1 MTDCIQS
8 RFEFGTHQSRSVVA
22 DFTGPNTSSD
32 GGALLLR
39 QTSFK
44 LNLIPRLAACFID
57 RRDQRYVHHSVEE
70 MLGQRVFGLALG
82 YEDLNDHDHLRHD
95 PLLSLLAGKP
105 DLTQPLAGKSTLNR
119 LELSTSETNR
129 YKKIEADTAAIDR
142 LTVDLFIEAHAEPPA
157 RIVLDLDATDLPLHG
172 QQEQRFFHGYYD
184 EYCYL
189 PLYIFCGEH
198 LLCMRLRAANQ
209 DAAAGS
215 REEVAR
221 IVGQIREH
229 LPQVQVILRG
239 DSGFC
244 RDELMTW
251 CESNRVDFVFGL
263 ARNKR
268 LEAQLAKT
276 MERAHAEKK
285 RTGKGARLFTEFRY
299 QTLEKTWSRE
309 RRVVGKAE
317 VLEDKENPRFVV
329 TSLGKGKG
337 KGKQSA
343 QSLYED
349 LYCQRGEM
357 ENRIKEQL
365 SLFAD
370 RVSAETMRAN
380 QARLYLSGMAYV
392 LVSALR
398 RLGLV
403 GTELARAQATTI
415 RLRLF
420 KIGAQ
425 VRVTA
430 RRVWIQ
436 LAASFPLQELFSQVS
451 ATLRC

>member
-8 RFEFGTHQSRSVVA
+8 RFEFGTHQSRVVMA
-22 DFTGPNTSSD
+22 DFSGPNTSSD

-39 QTSFK
+39 QTASK
-44 LNLIPRLAACFID
+44 LNLLPRLAACFTD

-70 MLGQRVFGLALG
+70 MLAQRVYALALG

-95 PLLSLLAGKP
+95 PLLSLLAGKA

-119 LELSTSETNR
+119 LELSTPEANR
-129 YKKIEADTAAIDR
+129 YKKIEADPAAIDR
-142 LTVDLFIEAHAEPPA
+142 LAVDLFVEAHSQPPA
-157 RIVLDLDATDLPLHG
+157 RIVLDLDATDLPLYG

-198 LLCMRLRAANQ
+198 LLCMRLRSADQ

-215 REEVAR
+215 LEEVER
-221 IVGQIREH
+221 IVCQIREH
-229 LPQVQVILRG
+229 WPQVRVILRG

-244 RDELMTW
+244 RNALMTW
-251 CESNRVDFVFGL
+251 CESNRVDFVFGI

-268 LEAQLAKT
+268 LEALLAKT
-276 MERAHAEKK
+276 MKKAHAEKK
-285 RTGKGARLFTEFRY
+285 RTGKRARVFTEFRY
-299 QTLEKTWSRE
+299 ETLDKTWSRK
-309 RRVVGKAE
+309 RRVIGKAE

-329 TSLGKGKG
+329 TSLGKDQGL
-337 KGKQSA
+337 A
-343 QSLYED
+343 QSLYEE

-365 SLFAD
+365 SLFAG

-380 QARLYLSGMAYV
+380 QVRLYLSGMAYV